1 MATKKSAKTAKKA
14 TVKVAPKKTVVKAA
28 PKKAAKKTVKPKK
41 VKSDE
46 LFPNVKVEKHGNEY
60 EVFRSNE
67 AGGFKHEITS
77 ENPLPEKEN

>member
-1 MATKKSAKTAKKA
+1 MATKKSAKSAKKA
-14 TVKVAPKKTVVKAA
+14 TAKVATNKTVAKAA
-28 PKKAAKKTVKPKK
+28 PKKAAKKTTKAKK
-41 VKSDE
+41 AKVDD

>member
-1 MATKKSAKTAKKA
+1 MATKKSVKPTKEATAKATPKKA
-14 TVKVAPKKTVVKAA
+14 TAKAA
-28 PKKAAKKTVKPKK
+28 PKKAAKKTAKAKK
-41 VKSDE
+41 SKVDD

>member
-1 MATKKSAKTAKKA
+1 MATKKSAKIAKKA
-14 TVKVAPKKTVVKAA
+14 TVKAT
-28 PKKAAKKTVKPKK
+28 PKKAAAKATPKKAVKKTTKAKNPK
-41 VKSDE
+41 VDD